1 MRVVIIFA
9 CLCFLL
15 LRGDQYVFTSA
26 HHDHIC
32 YTPATEAT
40 SPEQIKTTDTNQDD
54 TITPDTDIDDVED
67 YLVSDDVEDDDT
79 SSFFVRKFRL
89 LVRFYFSPSSLS
101 SLSYLRIC
109 YKAPPSFWGQ
119 LSDIYLTQSVLRI

>member
-15 LRGDQYVFTSA
+15 LRGDQYVFTAA

-32 YTPATEAT
+32 FSPATEAT
-40 SPEQIKTTDTNQDD
+40 NPLQIKTTDTNQDD
-54 TITPDTDIDDVED
+54 TITTDSDIDDVEE
-67 YLVSDDVEDDDT
+67 YLVSDDVEDDDA
-79 SSFFVRKFRL
+79 SNFLVRKLRL
-89 LVRFYFSPSSLS
+89 LVRCYFSLS
-101 SLSYLRIC
+101 GPTPLSYLCKC

-119 LSDIYLTQSVLRI
+119 ISNIYLTQSVLRI